1 MCASRH
7 ILVWFDVHMHNSLV
21 ACGIFIY
28 GMVIRTYALLKILI
42 RTCTHV
48 VFDEIVFLRE

>member
-42 RTCTHV
+42 WTCTHV
-48 VFDEIVFLRE
+48 VFDEIVFLCE